1 MQLGPDKYY
10 KCPNCGAYLYTHTLL
25 SGNTFGARVYS
36 DGKMVAPMLP
46 EYPNLTKCGGC
57 GTIVML
63 KLLKPLS
70 DETPHQP
77 QQQEVELSLWGKLK
91 NIVCRTKSE
100 AEKLQECEV
109 LQDDETRATNRPHEC
124 NHLGIDDLYKAL
136 ALFPGEEL
144 YIRLKIWRA
153 YNDEYRY
160 SEDELFVMCNKFN
173 IDHINCKF
181 LDSKEYQSN
190 CLALLSLLNK
200 NNPKERILLAE
211 LYRNLGNFK
220 ECMELIHSATR
231 NGSTERLHTV
241 ECNRHGGFS
250 VLFAD
255 YSVERILAL
264 DCEKGNRN
272 TVRIDNYYEILEG
285 NAKREAERKEVE
297 RINEEMKDPCWKIC
311 PNGHCYE
318 NIRKEC
324 PWCGKDNVVGRL
336 DKDVSLQHK
345 DLYVGKQNGHYI
357 LTSDA
362 SIPMQEDRIRKI
374 TIDYY
379 QDKFIYFHMDGK
391 NPHPFYFNI
400 IRLDQGSIKGR
411 VLTKYIELIMIGKC
425 DDVDLSSYI
434 ERHDNY

>member
-25 SGNTFGARVYS
+25 SGNTFGAREYS

-63 KLLKPLS
+63 KLLKPFS

-91 NIVCRTKSE
+91 NIVCRTKKNRSY
-100 AEKLQECEV
+100 ECE
-109 LQDDETRATNRPHEC
+109 
-124 NHLGIDDLYKAL
+124 HLGIADLYKAL
-136 ALFPGEEL
+136 ALFPEDEL

-153 YNDEYRY
+153 YNDKCRY
-160 SEDELFVMCNKFN
+160 DELFVMCDKFN

-190 CLALLSLLNK
+190 CLALLNLLNK
-200 NNPKERILLAE
+200 DNREERILLAE

-220 ECMELIHSATR
+220 ECMALIPESAR
-231 NGSTERLHTV
+231 NSYMGIECER
-241 ECNRHGGFS
+241 
-250 VLFAD
+250 
-255 YSVERILAL
+255 
-264 DCEKGNRN
+264 GNRY
-272 TVRIDNYYEILEG
+272 TVRIDNYYEILE
-285 NAKREAERKEVE
+285 AKAKQEAERKEQE
-297 RINEEMKDPCWKIC
+297 RINEEMKDPRWKIC

-324 PWCGKDNVVGRL
+324 LWCGKDKVVGRL

-345 DLYVGKQNGHYI
+345 ELYVGKQNGHYI
-357 LTSDA
+357 LSSDA

-379 QDKFIYFHMDGK
+379 QDKFIYFRMDGK
-391 NPHPFYFNI
+391 NPHPFYFNT
-400 IRLDQGSIKGR
+400 IRLNQGCIKGR
-411 VLTKYIELIMIGKC
+411 TLTKFCEDILVGKYDC
-425 DDVDLSSYI
+425 VDISSYI
-434 ERHDNY
+434 E